1 MPIDLLVIFKGFFG
15 FVIFFFCIIV
25 VIKGVGRR
33 GGGGGG
39 GSVLGCY
46 ERVPDFT
53 DTQKRITFG
62 TKCNIEHE
70 TMH

>member
-1 MPIDLLVIFKGFFG
+1 MLIDSLVIFKGFFG

-33 GGGGGG
+33 GGGG
-39 GSVLGCY
+39 SVLGCY
-46 ERVPDFT
+46 ERVPGFT